1 MQNNIESL
9 LNKQFCTKPLTTE
22 EQYIPPFELQS
33 TLLKRALVTKT
44 NRILQ
49 SLSSVNRPDE
59 LFFVKGLFE
68 VNILPAGYL
77 LKDWSSIQ
85 GRDLTPNAKSRHHE
99 EKIKKLENIYHE
111 LEAYFSARKCLNW
124 TETKENLDTQTQ
136 NENKETG
143 KITVGKRQHVQNNDF
158 KESEKKEGIVV
169 VEENAELD
177 EMVKLLENLQKDN
190 FEIESDEL
198 HLTALYDKKTKALL
212 PLQKS
217 LDKMDV
223 SGYNLNTQTTFNTTD
238 KTRSNSPDLFADSD
252 AEREEEEQKEMKDE
266 SKEININILS

>member
-9 LNKQFCTKPLTTE
+9 LNKQFCTKPLTIE
-22 EQYIPPFELQS
+22 EQFIPPYELQS

-49 SLSSVNRPDE
+49 SLGSVNRPDE
-59 LFFVKGLFE
+59 LFFVKELFE
-68 VNILPAGYL
+68 VNVLPAGYL

-85 GRDLTPNAKSRHHE
+85 GRDLTPKAKSRHFE
-99 EKIKKLENIYHE
+99 ERIKKLENIYHE

-136 NENKETG
+136 NENAETQ
-143 KITVGKRQHVQNNDF
+143 QHVQNNDF
-158 KESEKKEGIVV
+158 TESDKKEEIVV

-190 FEIESDEL
+190 LEIESDEL

-212 PLQKS
+212 PPQKS
-217 LDKMDV
+217 LDMMEV
-223 SGYNLNTQTTFNTTD
+223 SGYNVNTQATYNTTAN
-238 KTRSNSPDLFADSD
+238 TRSNSPDLFADSD

-266 SKEININILS
+266 SKEINLKKILF